1 MAYTYDE
8 DGSETESIEQRQKK
22 KRNPVL
28 DPMEDLLTKP
38 ENQAP
43 ASKFIKR
50 QKRLDQLIKDM

>member
-8 DGSETESIEQRQKK
+8 DGTETESIEQRQKK

-28 DPMEDLLTKP
+28 DPIEDLLTKP
-38 ENQAP
+38 ENKAP

-50 QKRLDQLIKDM
+50 QKRLDKLINEM